1 MNKISASLILFLSV
15 IQFTSYANS
24 FNRYSNGKKAHPN
37 KNKFSLT
44 PVADEIK
51 VGSKGKWMIDTD
63 HDKIP
68 DEIEKKGYSLYW
80 QIEGRFTWREAL
92 DDAISRGGFLA
103 TIPDSQANI
112 RVLSAITKK
121 EMCWIGGHDLNKQ
134 NQWQWLTGEKWSFTR
149 WGKGEPN
156 NYGGPEDGLVLCFT
170 KDTDYWN
177 DAKTSS
183 RYSYILEKVYKTN
196 PYLADSDGDG
206 FQDLVEIQNGF
217 DPNDSNSRPYKN
229 YILP

>member
-80 QIEGRFTWREAL
+80 QIEGRFTWHEAL
-92 DDAISRGGFLA
+92 EDA
-103 TIPDSQANI
+103 
-112 RVLSAITKK
+112 LSV
-121 EMCWIGGHDLNKQ
+121 G
-134 NQWQWLTGEKWSFTR
+134 
-149 WGKGEPN
+149 
-156 NYGGPEDGLVLCFT
+156 
-170 KDTDYWN
+170 
-177 DAKTSS
+177 
-183 RYSYILEKVYKTN
+183 
-196 PYLADSDGDG
+196 
-206 FQDLVEIQNGF
+206 
-217 DPNDSNSRPYKN
+217 
-229 YILP
+229 